1 MLIYIKLLSA
11 AFFWGGTFVAGRI
24 IAENVKPCSAAFLR
38 FLMASI
44 FLYLLT
50 RRAEGKIP
58 PIHSRQIIAVVL
70 LGLTGVFAYN
80 IMFFR
85 GLQVIEAGRAAL
97 IIAINPI
104 LIALFSALFFKEK
117 LGVIRL
123 VGIMISITGAMIV
136 ISRGEIA
143 SFFNG
148 GLGIGEILIFGCVTS
163 WVAFSLIGKTI
174 VRSLSPLV
182 SIFYSSAVGTL
193 TLFVPAYREGILS
206 DWQHYVPADWLSLFF
221 LAFFG
226 TVLGFVW
233 YYEGIKSIGPTKAG
247 LFINF
252 VPVSAIFLAWLL
264 LAEPVTLSLLVGAV
278 FVSIGVY
285 MTNSVKAGQ
294 NTGRTL
300 NR

>member
-1 MLIYIKLLSA
+1 MLIYIKLLLT
-11 AFFWGGTFVAGRI
+11 AFFWGGTFVAGRM
-24 IAENVKPCSAAFLR
+24 IAGNVGPCSAAFLR
-38 FLMASI
+38 FLIASI

-58 PIHSRQIIAVVL
+58 LIHSRQIIAVAL

-80 IMFFR
+80 IMFFK

-97 IIAINPI
+97 IIAVNPI

-117 LGVIRL
+117 LGVTRL
-123 VGIMISITGAMIV
+123 VGIIISITGAIIV
-136 ISRGEIA
+136 ISRGDI
-143 SFFNG
+143 SFLSNG
-148 GLGIGEILIFGCVTS
+148 GLGIGEILIFGCVAS

-174 VRSLSPLV
+174 VGSLSPLV
-182 SIFYSSAVGTL
+182 SIFYSSTVGTL
-193 TLFVPAYREGILS
+193 ALFVPAYREGMFS
-206 DWQHYVPADWLSLFF
+206 DWQNYVSADWLNLFF

-226 TVLGFVW
+226 TVVGFVW
-233 YYEGIKSIGPTKAG
+233 YYEGIKSIGPTRAG

-264 LAEPVTLSLLVGAV
+264 LAEPVTLSLLLGAV

-285 MTNSVKAGQ
+285 LTNRVK
-294 NTGRTL
+294 TL
-300 NR
+300 SP